1 MEQLFLNS
9 LFFFLS
15 IALYEKKNIYIYK
28 KGSLF
33 YFSYG
38 WWSCSAHCGV
48 RPLAAS
54 LTWKLPARSEKRNIA
69 PLILF
74 FFFSLFLSEL
84 KLLFSHREG
93 GRGEGWALSPKQT
106 EEERNIK
113 PVARR
118 TCTTLDVC
126 DCCSA

>member
-1 MEQLFLNS
+1 MFESLAFFINCCVSAAFTEESPKKKVKKKKMAGGMEGNGTQLFLNS
-9 LFFFLS
+9 LFFFKYSPLR
-15 IALYEKKNIYIYK
+15 EKKNIYIYK

-69 PLILF
+69 PLIFIF
-74 FFFSLFLSEL
+74 FFFSLSSFLV
-84 KLLFSHREG
+84 
-93 GRGEGWALSPKQT
+93 
-106 EEERNIK
+106 N
-113 PVARR
+113 
-118 TCTTLDVC
+118 
-126 DCCSA
+126 